1 MGSIIDGAG
10 ELHLEICLKGLR
22 DNFMGGA
29 EIVRSDPVASS
40 RETVFE
46 KPCRAMMSRSSN
58 KHDRLYVRAQP
69 SEEGIARLLM
79 LVVLIQGGYSKLD
92 PRPCLRS
99 SFVAKILQ
107 RKSSVLE
114 LGPQTLTWWLICVRE
129 LGILMKLRILL
140 LLSHSG

>member
-22 DNFMGGA
+22 DNFMGDA

-58 KHDRLYVRAQP
+58 KHNRLYVRAQP
-69 SEEGIARLLM
+69 SEEGITETIDA
-79 LVVLIQGGYSKLD
+79 SCLD
-92 PRPCLRS
+92 PRWVLKARS
-99 SFVAKILQ
+99 EILSEEFVCGKDLAKQNLVFWNWDH
-107 RKSSVLE
+107 R
-114 LGPQTLTWWLICVRE
+114 P
-129 LGILMKLRILL
+129 
-140 LLSHSG
+140 